1 MKKIFLVFCALIIA
15 FSFSSCAKKETREYK
30 VGDIGPAGGYVF
42 YDKGY
47 YSDGWRYLEAAP
59 ADLSVV
65 AGKPSVDKSDSQYDS
80 GDKIIIFGYYRKS
93 AYGKN
98 LYVNGKEDYASDCTG
113 IAVGTGKKN
122 TKLLVKAMRSS
133 AYSESS
139 GSDITASYAAK
150 LCSDLVYNGFDDWF
164 LPSKGELNLIYVNL
178 RKAGLG
184 DFANFSNYWS
194 SSEISSNVNN
204 VWGQYFGSGD
214 YSGDQDSDSRHFHDR
229 VRPVR
234 AF

>member
-1 MKKIFLVFCALIIA
+1 M
-15 FSFSSCAKKETREYK
+15 
-30 VGDIGPAGGYVF
+30 
-42 YDKGY
+42 
-47 YSDGWRYLEAAP
+47 
-59 ADLSVV
+59 
-65 AGKPSVDKSDSQYDS
+65 
-80 GDKIIIFGYYRKS
+80 
-93 AYGKN
+93 
-98 LYVNGKEDYASDCTG
+98 NGKEDYASDCTG

-194 SSEISSNVNN
+194 SSEYD
-204 VWGQYFGSGD
+204 YFVGYAWEQD
-214 YSGDQDSDSRHFHDR
+214 FDNGDQYYHGSSYYYR
-229 VRPVR
+229 VRAVR